1 MPPSKPKPSEIAAE
15 AKKTYV
21 PYIRSACPQWPTTSY
36 LCHSDSLRD
45 QPIRESRQYTFA
57 FMERD
62 PVDLALEWTSS
73 ENDRPIPVI
82 MPAHERRPGGD
93 WEAGVMQPEE
103 CLARRSTLYTCLTTP
118 APDNITSNNYP
129 IPEQAGIISQN
140 VGKLTQ
146 LKCGILPNKPKLF
159 SAMDQKSMS
168 RGQNTNS
175 LLTKNPALP
184 IISVPT
190 VKRPK
195 LDSSGKKY
203 SFKTERELMKASI
216 KTALRIAIFYGYDKI
231 VIGTYGLGPGF
242 KNPPEEVANIWREL
256 LVRDNEFNQQFSA
269 IIFAF
274 EPCEGPGGS
283 SSSSPSS
290 SSKSSKSS
298 SSSSKTCFTHELEIF
313 RQTFKPAN
321 LHGAFKA

>member
-15 AKKTYV
+15 AKKTYI

-45 QPIRESRQYTFA
+45 QQITESRQYTFA
-57 FMERD
+57 FLERD
-62 PVDLALEWTSS
+62 PVDLALEWAAS
-73 ENDRPIPVI
+73 ENNQPIPVI

-103 CLARRSTLYTCLTTP
+103 CLARRSTLYACLTTP
-118 APDNITSNNYP
+118 ASDNITTNNYP
-129 IPEQAGIISQN
+129 VPERAGIISQN
-140 VGKLTQ
+140 VVVFRNGPEKYE
-146 LKCGILPNKPKLF
+146 PW
-159 SAMDQKSMS
+159 SEYKS
-168 RGQNTNS
+168 
-175 LLTKNPALP
+175 LP

-195 LDSSGKKY
+195 LDSSGKRY

-216 KTALRIAIFYGYDKI
+216 KTALRIAIFYSYDKI

-274 EPCEGPGGS
+274 EPCEGAGGS
-283 SSSSPSS
+283 NSSSPSS
-290 SSKSSKSS
+290 SSKNSKSS
-298 SSSSKTCFTHELEIF
+298 SSSSKTSFTHELEIF

-321 LHGAFKA
+321 LHGAFKS

>member
-1 MPPSKPKPSEIAAE
+1 
-15 AKKTYV
+15 
-21 PYIRSACPQWPTTSY
+21 
-36 LCHSDSLRD
+36 
-45 QPIRESRQYTFA
+45 
-57 FMERD
+57 
-62 PVDLALEWTSS
+62 
-73 ENDRPIPVI
+73 
-82 MPAHERRPGGD
+82 
-93 WEAGVMQPEE
+93 MQPEE

-118 APDNITSNNYP
+118 ASDNITSNNYP
-129 IPEQAGIISQN
+129 IPERAGIISQN
-140 VGKLTQ
+140 VGKLTRP
-146 LKCGILPNKPKLF
+146 KCDVLPNKPKLF

-168 RGQNTNS
+168 RGQNTNVS
-175 LLTKNPALP
+175 FHSINHGTQVLTRISALP